1 MTENNLVQVE
11 ETTNPI
17 HSYTSSMEEKLK
29 RVNSGRT
36 PAAKELGTLPFRVK
50 HLIKELMKHEVGS
63 VCKFDSKCVRSND
76 YVAANSWLFRHGIR
90 KVWSTNRK
98 NCEWGAITLCIRS
111 TYKLNDYELIKA
123 YRTTLMRDV
132 LDLEKSDIY
141 ASKISYKFRA
151 KLPDELLQL
160 QKNITLVN
168 EYTSTC
174 DIQSDYEETEVPS
187 EPIVTEHEVQ
197 LEHVAQPVIK
207 ELQVKPLDDGL
218 NINFEHIV
226 HKDIYTAIHT
236 LNAMNLLTNDLIQ
249 SLNEKIKEQIID
261 TNIVQAILDNGK

>member
-1 MTENNLVQVE
+1 MTEISLVQVQ
-11 ETTNPI
+11 ETTDPI
-17 HSYTSSMEEKLK
+17 RSYASSMEEKLK

-36 PAAKELGTLPFRVK
+36 PAAKEFGTLPFHVK

-63 VCKFDSKCVRSND
+63 VCKFDSKCVRAND
-76 YVAANSWLFRHGIR
+76 YVSANCWLFRHGIR

-123 YRTTLMRDV
+123 FRTTLMKDV
-132 LDLEKSDIY
+132 LDLEKSDMY
-141 ASKISYKFRA
+141 VSKISYKFRA
-151 KLPDELLQL
+151 KLPDELLNL
-160 QKNITLVN
+160 RKDITLVN
-168 EYTSTC
+168 GYVSTFNV
-174 DIQSDYEETEVPS
+174 QSDCED
-187 EPIVTEHEVQ
+187 IVVEHEVQ
-197 LEHVAQPVIK
+197 SIPEPEPVI
-207 ELQVKPLDDGL
+207 EEIRVKPLDSSL
-218 NINFEHIV
+218 VINFQHIV

-249 SLNEKIKEQIID
+249 LLNEKIKEQIID